1 MPSNGSLS
9 CVLTFLI
16 KGNPD
21 KIGILYYG
29 FYNNVSRGRRKK
41 QDQDDIIPSIL
52 ESDGSSKAYR
62 KNWARLIQKIYEVDP
77 LTCARCGGAM
87 GVLSFI
93 EDPEIIKKILKHLD
107 LLDVK
112 PRPPP
117 KATGSPKTAEYSID
131 YATSQLL
138 ASDKWLYIE
147 PEYPEAYPA

>member
-1 MPSNGSLS
+1 MATTAEM
-9 CVLTFLI
+9 VR
-16 KGNPD
+16 
-21 KIGILYYG
+21 YYG
-29 FYNNVSRGRRKK
+29 HYSSVARGKRKK
-41 QDQDDIIPSIL
+41 MDADNKIPAIL
-52 ESDGSSKAYR
+52 ELDKSSKAHN

-107 LLDVK
+107 LWDVK

-131 YATSQLL
+131 YATSQLP
-138 ASDKWLYIE
+138 ASDKWLYID
-147 PEYPEAYPA
+147 PEYPEVYPG